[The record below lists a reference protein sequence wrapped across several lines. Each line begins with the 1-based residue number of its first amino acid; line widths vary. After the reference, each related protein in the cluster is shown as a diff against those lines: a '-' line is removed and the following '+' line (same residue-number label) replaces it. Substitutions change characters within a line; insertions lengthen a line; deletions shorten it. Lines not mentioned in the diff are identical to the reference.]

1 MVSKVNVIG
10 QWEKKIMI
18 TEMGFSRTVDPGLEQ
33 IHPFDNFSSYAV
45 IGLFDKILAIVDYW
59 SGCE

>member
-1 MVSKVNVIG
+1 
-10 QWEKKIMI
+10 MI
-18 TEMGFSRTVDPGLEQ
+18 TEMGFARTVGPGLEQ
-33 IHPFDNFSSYAV
+33 ILPFANFSSYAV